1 MTWTP
6 SSVSTLQSGVVS
18 VKPMKI
24 GFSFQR
30 NLIKFS
36 FYSNE
41 TIVFLDVMA
50 STLIVPER
58 IEFLQ
63 VICATLRPESKRIE
77 LGKPDTT
84 LLYASIEAYVIVSR
98 LNSNFC
104 TQTNFIKIDIICKV
118 VFEQTVPENYH
129 GNSYFMFPFICMSSI
144 EQTMSEQK

>member
-1 MTWTP
+1 
-6 SSVSTLQSGVVS
+6 
-18 VKPMKI
+18 MKI
-24 GFSFQR
+24 GISFQR
-30 NLIKFS
+30 NLLKFN

-41 TIVFLDVMA
+41 TIVFLYV
-50 STLIVPER
+50 TLIVPER

-63 VICATLRPESKRIE
+63 VICATLGPESKRIE

-129 GNSYFMFPFICMSSI
+129 GNS
-144 EQTMSEQK
+144 